1 MNIFFIQF
9 QNFVLDVSHINF
21 TEIRNM
27 FAFASII
34 YHFLYFLIV
43 FKAASLV
50 LSTTGSE
57 HVLWLVIIK
66 ICTTL
71 EKNLLKYSTVFCKFL
86 QIHKLSRFCHYCFRE
101 LFIEKCYIKSYITE
115 ILKAVRIIYRFT
127 LNKFC
132 KRFSLM
138 FLFEKYLMT
147 YNRLF
152 LIEIFYNLFSLQSK
166 FIKWKS
172 ENPVSNTHVL

>member
-9 QNFVLDVSHINF
+9 QNFVLDFSHINF

-50 LSTTGSE
+50 LSTTGYE
-57 HVLWLVIIK
+57 PVLWLVIIK

-71 EKNLLKYSTVFCKFL
+71 EKIYWNIPLFFASSYKCVSCLDFVIIALESYLLKNAFDCFKASFFL
-86 QIHKLSRFCHYCFRE
+86 YGAYFF
-101 LFIEKCYIKSYITE
+101 
-115 ILKAVRIIYRFT
+115 
-127 LNKFC
+127 N
-132 KRFSLM
+132 
-138 FLFEKYLMT
+138 
-147 YNRLF
+147 
-152 LIEIFYNLFSLQSK
+152 
-166 FIKWKS
+166 
-172 ENPVSNTHVL
+172 VSNPTSQKFWKPSGLSIDLLWISYVKGFP